1 MRVAIHQP
9 QFMPW
14 LGYLDK
20 IDQADLFVVLDSVQF
35 KKNEWQ
41 NRNRIRTAQGW
52 QWITVPVLHKFGQ
65 RLDEV
70 RINQQRDWQ
79 GRHLRALEM
88 HYGRAPHLD
97 QYLKELREIYR
108 RTWDRLTDINLAVI
122 RWLLDAFGIK
132 TPLRLA
138 SEMHLRNEP
147 TDRLI
152 DICRAVGATQYVAGA
167 GAAHYLD
174 RMRFEASGV
183 WLEEQHFRHPIY
195 PQCYEPFVPGMAAID
210 LLLTCG
216 DDAINRL
223 RTMRTTLTDG
233 SGAAAGPRGRDGE
246 RRGGE
251 HACR

>member
-88 HYGRAPHLD
+88 HYGRAPHRD
-97 QYLKELREIYR
+97 QYLKGLREIYQHS
-108 RTWDRLTDINLAVI
+108 WDRLKDVNLAVI
-122 RWLLDAFGIK
+122 QWLLDAFGIK

-138 SEMHLRNEP
+138 SQMHLRNEP

-152 DICRAVGATQYVAGA
+152 DICRTVGARQYLVGP
-167 GAAHYLD
+167 GAANYMD
-174 RMRFEASGV
+174 RTRFDASGV
-183 WLEEQHFRHPIY
+183 RLEEQHFQHPIY

-216 DDAINRL
+216 DEAISRL
-223 RTMRTTLTDG
+223 RAMRPTRADG
-233 SGAAAGPRGRDGE
+233 SSAEAEPRE
-246 RRGGE
+246 REVERSGGE

>member
-1 MRVAIHQP
+1 MRVTIHQP

-79 GRHLRALEM
+79 GRHLRALKM
-88 HYGRAPHLD
+88 HYGQAPYRD
-97 QYLKELREIYR
+97 QYLGGLREIYR
-108 RTWDRLTDINLAVI
+108 RSWDRLADVNLAVI
-122 RWLLDAFGIK
+122 RWLLEVFGIN

-138 SEMHLRNEP
+138 SAMHLRHGP

-152 DICRAVGATQYVAGA
+152 DICREVRATQYLAGP
-167 GAAHYLD
+167 GAAHYMD
-174 RMRFEASGV
+174 RKSFEAAGV
-183 WLEEQHFRHPIY
+183 QLEEQQFRHPIY

-216 DDAINRL
+216 ADAISRL
-223 RTMRTTLTDG
+223 RAMRATQADG
-233 SGAAAGPRGRDGE
+233 SGAEAETSRRE
-246 RRGGE
+246 VEKRGGE
-251 HACR
+251 HARR

>member
-35 KKNEWQ
+35 RKNEWQ

-70 RINQQRDWQ
+70 RINQQRDWK
-79 GRHLRALEM
+79 GRHLRALEI
-88 HYGRAPHLD
+88 HYRRAPHRD
-97 QYLKELREIYR
+97 RYLKGLREIYQHS
-108 RTWDRLTDINLAVI
+108 WDRLTDVNLAVI

-138 SEMHLRNEP
+138 SEMRLRNEP

-152 DICRAVGATQYVAGA
+152 DICHTVGAMQYLAGQ
-167 GAAHYLD
+167 GAAHYMD
-174 RMRFEASGV
+174 RTRFEASGV
-183 WLEEQHFRHPIY
+183 QLQEQHFRHPIY

-216 DDAINRL
+216 DEAISRL
-223 RTMRTTLTDG
+223 RAMRPTPAG
-233 SGAAAGPRGRDGE
+233 RSGAEAGPRGRELG

>member
-1 MRVAIHQP
+1 MKVTIHQP

-20 IDQADLFVVLDSVQF
+20 IDQSDLFVVLDSVQF

-70 RINQQRDWQ
+70 RINRQADWQ
-79 GRHLRALEM
+79 ARHLRALEM
-88 HYGRAPHLD
+88 HYGQAAYRD
-97 QYLKELREIYR
+97 QYLKGLREIYQR
-108 RTWDRLTDINLAVI
+108 SWDRLTDLNLAVI
-122 RWLLDAFGIK
+122 RWLLDAFGID

-138 SEMHLRNEP
+138 SEMHLRNEA

-152 DICRAVGATQYVAGA
+152 DICRTVGATQYLAGA
-167 GAAHYLD
+167 GAAHYID
-174 RMRFEASGV
+174 RTRFDASGV
-183 WLEEQHFRHPIY
+183 QLEEQHFRHPIY
-195 PQCYEPFVPGMAAID
+195 LQCYEPFVPGMAAID

-216 DDAINRL
+216 DGAISRL
-223 RTMRTTLTDG
+223 RAMRTTPADER
-233 SGAAAGPRGRDGE
+233 GADEDVGKRAVE

-251 HACR
+251 HARR

>member
-20 IDQADLFVVLDSVQF
+20 IDQSDLFVVLDSVQF

-79 GRHLRALEM
+79 GSHLRALEM
-88 HYGRAPHLD
+88 HYGRAPYRD
-97 QYLKELREIYR
+97 QYLEGLREIFR
-108 RTWDRLTDINLAVI
+108 RPWDRLADVNLAVI
-122 RWLLDAFGIK
+122 HWLLDAFGIN
-132 TPLRLA
+132 TPVRLSSA
-138 SEMHLRNEP
+138 MHLRNEP

-152 DICRAVGATQYVAGA
+152 DICRAVGATRYIAGT
-167 GAAHYLD
+167 GAAHYMD
-174 RMRFEASGV
+174 RKRFEASGV
-183 WLEEQHFRHPIY
+183 QLEEQQFRHPIY
-195 PQCYEPFVPGMAAID
+195 PQCYDPFVPGMAAID

-216 DDAINRL
+216 DDAISRL
-223 RTMRTTLTDG
+223 RAMRPTLTDG
-233 SGAAAGPRGRDGE
+233 SGTDTGPRGRDVE